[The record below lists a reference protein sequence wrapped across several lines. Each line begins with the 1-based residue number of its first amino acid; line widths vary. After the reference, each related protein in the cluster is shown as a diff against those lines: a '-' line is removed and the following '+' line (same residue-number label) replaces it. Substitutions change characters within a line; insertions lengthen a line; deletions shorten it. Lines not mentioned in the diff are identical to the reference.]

1 MFWNN
6 WKTTPVSLY
15 DIPGLEHW
23 LEEQAN
29 AGLFPIQVTGD
40 FTRFR
45 RDEHAPGTRFRL
57 EVSNGRELAE
67 PERLEL
73 YRQAGWEYVGRVGK
87 VYFLFYTADPQ
98 VPELHTDPVT
108 RGISLEWLTGRVQRA
123 RKKQRILHLLI
134 LGLFILAGVLLWR
147 MDPRRIPLFLFDLT
161 GTPLI
166 FLLLGFL
173 FWRDEARECHLLLD
187 LQRSL
192 ELGVT
197 PKPRPRPRWSLHAI
211 PFWITIPL
219 AGLAVV
225 LWAGYLFGLYDL
237 PSTAPLEHFSR
248 PYIHLQDLESE
259 PLATYEELFGEP
271 PRKHSGSNWGQNL
284 VTRKFSLLSPSYYT
298 VEQDLF
304 SLNPGTRDNFY
315 SIEDDP
321 ACRYSPELEA
331 VYFHLLVPPL
341 ARTIAMS
348 QLAQMELINLSW
360 SYEELSHPEL
370 DFVAVAR
377 AENHPEWQMA
387 AAGRGGHAVAL
398 RYGGRENLADHL
410 DVLAAALK

>member
-1 MFWNN
+1 MFWKY
-6 WKTTPVSLY
+6 WITTPVSLY

-73 YRQAGWEYVGRVGK
+73 YCQSGWEYAGRVGK
-87 VYFLFYTADPQ
+87 VYFLFYTADPRA
-98 VPELHTDPVT
+98 PELHTDPVT

-123 RKKQRILHLLI
+123 RKKQRILHFLI

-173 FWRDEARECHLLLD
+173 FWRDEERDCHLLLD

-197 PKPRPRPRWSLHAI
+197 PKTRPRPRWSLHAI

-225 LWAGYLFGLYDL
+225 LWTGQLFGLYDL
-237 PSTAPLEHFSR
+237 PPNAPLEHFSR

-259 PLATYEELFGEP
+259 PLVTYKELFGEP
-271 PRKHSGSNWGQNL
+271 PRKHSGSSWGQNI
-284 VTRKFSLLSPSYYT
+284 VTRKFSFLSPSYYT
-298 VEQDLF
+298 VEQSLLSPVDLE
-304 SLNPGTRDNFY
+304 SKQG
-315 SIEDDP
+315 
-321 ACRYSPELEA
+321 YSPSGEPEYVYSPDLEA

-348 QLAQMELINLSW
+348 QLAQLELMNLRW

-370 DFVAVAR
+370 DFVVVAR

-387 AAGRGGHAVAL
+387 AAGRDGHVVAL
-398 RYGGRENLADHL
+398 LYGGRENLTDHL
-410 DVLAAALK
+410 DMLAAALK